1 MILLVQ
7 ATDGEGRALVLVNG
21 PRVPA
26 FGSDSDTYTFTAPA
40 NGGATIEV
48 TLLYRRAFIDLMDW
62 KGWDV
67 PDIVME
73 AERIEIP

>member
-1 MILLVQ
+1 MDGSFPTGAYWNPTRILS
-7 ATDGEGRALVLVNG
+7 DNRI
-21 PRVPA
+21 PA
-26 FGSDSDTYTFTAPA
+26 FGSDSGTYTFTAPA
-40 NGGATIEV
+40 DGGATIEV